1 MFMCLSFYLTCM
13 NGLRRMKYH
22 NSKLDVDVDR
32 IVFIF
37 IADGEGKD
45 CHFMNMNIL
54 AFMPSILII

>member
-1 MFMCLSFYLTCM
+1 
-13 NGLRRMKYH
+13 MKYH